1 MVLVPQ
7 NILQIAMMLYKV
19 ITNKVIKLLELL
31 LLSLVVMKVI
41 KGIADILFSNV
52 VDRKQL
58 DVR

>member
-1 MVLVPQ
+1 LVLVPQ

>member
-1 MVLVPQ
+1 MVLVPH

-41 KGIADILFSNV
+41 KGIADILFSNL

>member
-1 MVLVPQ
+1 
-7 NILQIAMMLYKV
+7 MLYKV

-41 KGIADILFSNV
+41 KGIADILFSNL

-58 DVR
+58 DFR